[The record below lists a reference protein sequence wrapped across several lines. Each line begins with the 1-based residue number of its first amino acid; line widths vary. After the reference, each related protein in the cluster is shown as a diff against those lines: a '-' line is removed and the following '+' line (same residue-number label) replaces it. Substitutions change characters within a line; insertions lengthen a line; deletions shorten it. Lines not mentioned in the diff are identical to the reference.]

1 MSPVRITRIGADGDG
16 VAADADGRALY
27 VPFTL
32 PGESVRTTVAGK
44 RGEGFS
50 AVAETILEPS
60 ADRVI
65 PPCPHFLH
73 CGGCAL
79 QHWRD
84 EPYIAWKT
92 ALLQAA
98 LQRAGYPDAILAPPT
113 RTLPGRRRRVDLALH
128 RVQGGVQVGLHQ
140 ARGTEIVDLTAC
152 TVLDPAI
159 AAMIAP
165 LRTLLTGL
173 SALRREGSGIINLLD
188 SGPDLLLRT
197 DGAPSL
203 SDRNKLTEFARAHDL
218 PRLSWALNGG
228 ETEAICTLR
237 PATTRLSGVPVLP
250 PPGAF
255 LQAAASA
262 EAAIIAAIIAG
273 LPSKRTA
280 KSRIAELYAG
290 CGTLTFAL
298 APHMRVAAYE
308 GDLAACDALRQAA
321 NQAGLAG
328 RVEATRRD
336 LARQPL
342 SAKELSAF
350 AAVVLD
356 PPHAGALEQIGEIA
370 ASGIGRVIYVSCN
383 PAALARDAK
392 LLHGA
397 GYRLLAATPID
408 QFLWSARLESVC
420 VFSRERER

>member
-1 MSPVRITRIGADGDG
+1 VRIARIGADGDG

-32 PGESVRTTVAGK
+32 PGETISASPTVR

-50 AVAETILEPS
+50 AIAQAILEPS
-60 ADRVI
+60 ADRVE
-65 PPCPHFLH
+65 PPCPHFLQ

-84 EPYIAWKT
+84 EPYIGWK
-92 ALLQAA
+92 AGLLEAA
-98 LQRAGYPDAILAPPT
+98 LRRAGYNEIALAAPV
-113 RTLPGRRRRVDLALH
+113 RTLPGRRRRVDLALR
-128 RVQGGVQVGLHQ
+128 RVQGGVEVGLHQ
-140 ARGTEIVDLTAC
+140 ARGTEIIDLTAC

-159 AAMIAP
+159 AALIAP
-165 LRTLLTGL
+165 LRALLTGL
-173 SALRREGSGIINLLD
+173 SALRREGSGIVNLLD
-188 SGPDLLLRT
+188 SGADLLLRT
-197 DGAPSL
+197 DGTPSL

-218 PRLSWALNGG
+218 PRVSWALNAG
-228 ETEAICTLR
+228 ETEAVCALR
-237 PATTRLSGVPVLP
+237 PAVTRLSGVSVLP

-262 EAAIIAAIIAG
+262 EAAIVAAVIAG
-273 LPSKRTA
+273 LPVKRTK

-298 APHMRVAAYE
+298 APHMRVAAFE
-308 GDLAACDALRQAA
+308 GDLPAFNALRQAA

-342 SAKELSAF
+342 SAKELSGF

-356 PPHAGALEQIGEIA
+356 PPHNGALEQIGEIA
-370 ASGIGRVIYVSCN
+370 ASSIGRVIYVSCN
-383 PAALARDAK
+383 PAALARDAT

-420 VFSRERER
+420 VFSRERR

>member
-1 MSPVRITRIGADGDG
+1 MRIERIGADGDG
-16 VAADADGRALY
+16 LAMDGDGRALY
-27 VPFTL
+27 VPLSL
-32 PGESVRTTVAGK
+32 PGELVRTHITGKHGNGFAATVDA
-44 RGEGFS
+44 
-50 AVAETILEPS
+50 ILEPS
-60 ADRVI
+60 PDRAV
-65 PPCPHFLH
+65 PPCPHFNH

-92 ALLQAA
+92 GLLLGALR
-98 LQRAGYPDAILAPPT
+98 RAGYADAEMAPAI
-113 RTLPGRRRRVDLALH
+113 RTLPGRRRRVDLALR
-128 RVQGGVQVGLHQ
+128 RVQGGVEVGLHE
-140 ARGTEIVDLTAC
+140 ARGAEIIDLTAC

-165 LRTLLTGL
+165 LRALLTGL
-173 SALRREGSGIINLLD
+173 SALRREGSGILNLLD
-188 SGPDLLLRT
+188 SGADLLLRT
-197 DGAPSL
+197 DGPPSL

-218 PRLSWALNGG
+218 PRISWALNAG
-228 ETEAICTLR
+228 ETEAICALR
-237 PATTRLSGVPVLP
+237 PAGTSMSGVTVYP

-262 EAAIIAAIIAG
+262 EAAIVAAVIAG
-273 LPSKRTA
+273 LPKKRTA
-280 KSRIAELYAG
+280 KSRVAELYAG

-308 GDLAACDALRQAA
+308 GDLPAFNALRQAA
-321 NQAGLAG
+321 NQSGLAG
-328 RVEATRRD
+328 RVEASRRD

-350 AAVVLD
+350 AVAVLD
-356 PPHAGALEQIGEIA
+356 PPHGGALEQIGQIA

-383 PAALARDAK
+383 PAALARDAA
-392 LLHGA
+392 LLRGA

-420 VFSRERER
+420 VFSRERQR